1 MSQNGPHHLENRPC
15 SIQQFYSRSRG
26 LMLSYF
32 HQDATLVGMS
42 TVVFAN
48 LIDLDL

>member
-1 MSQNGPHHLENRPC
+1 MSQNEPHHLENRP
-15 SIQQFYSRSRG
+15 YSNIFILG
-26 LMLSYF
+26 LVDFMLSYF
-32 HQDATLVGMS
+32 HQGAMLVGMS